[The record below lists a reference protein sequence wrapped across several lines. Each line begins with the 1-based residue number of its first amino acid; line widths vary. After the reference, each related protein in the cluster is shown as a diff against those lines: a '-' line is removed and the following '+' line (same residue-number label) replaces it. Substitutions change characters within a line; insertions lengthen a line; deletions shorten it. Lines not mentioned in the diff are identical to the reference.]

1 MLSDEL
7 TRILRKYKTTRYN
20 KFKEKIVKIKILI
33 LVVCFVTNTFL
44 LACND
49 VSKETVEQKNKN
61 GTVSIEA
68 ALVYKSG
75 DVKPVA
81 RTEFMLLD
89 KSLEE
94 ILKESGFVSSIN
106 EVVSNNNKGA
116 VQIGNI
122 PLVSLFGVILQT
134 SEDKDRGVNEEQR
147 KIRKDLRTALQ
158 TALAGVP
165 KHTVYSTKTDF
176 QGKAE
181 IQNVKP
187 GEYYLFG
194 TTEPGVNARVWN
206 VKTLVKEGQNS
217 VLLDQ
222 DNTSEKPPS

>member
-1 MLSDEL
+1 
-7 TRILRKYKTTRYN
+7 LRKYKTTRYN